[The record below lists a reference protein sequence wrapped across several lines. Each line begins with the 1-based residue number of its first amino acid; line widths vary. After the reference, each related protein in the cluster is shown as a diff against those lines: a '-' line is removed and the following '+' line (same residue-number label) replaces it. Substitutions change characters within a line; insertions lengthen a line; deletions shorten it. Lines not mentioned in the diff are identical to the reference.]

1 MQANAIE
8 LANDIYNITC
18 TFKPVGIEGDEEKE
32 IDLYLAMIEKREPLV
47 QSLIEVIKGLKS
59 IPDEL
64 KAIIEK
70 IQKKDSQDHIFFGTI
85 RKTLEGDI
93 KEVKEGQKLNT
104 AYHSYSQD
112 WEGASSF
119 SIKQ

>member
-1 MQANAIE
+1 MDKAIS

-18 TFKPVGIEGDEEKE
+18 TYSPVGIEGDEEHE
-32 IDLYLAMIEKREPLV
+32 IELYETMIQEREPLV
-47 QSLIEVIKGLKS
+47 QSLIEVLKGLKS

-64 KAIIEK
+64 KSIIEK
-70 IQKKDSQDHIFFGTI
+70 IKKKDSQDHIFFGTI

-93 KEVKEGQKLNT
+93 KEVREGQKLNN

-119 SIKQ
+119 DIKQ